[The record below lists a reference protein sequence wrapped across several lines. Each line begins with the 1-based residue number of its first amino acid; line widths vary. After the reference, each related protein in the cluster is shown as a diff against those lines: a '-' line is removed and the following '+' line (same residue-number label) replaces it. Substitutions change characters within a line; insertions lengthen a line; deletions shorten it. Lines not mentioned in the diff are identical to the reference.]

1 MLQEA
6 DLILCVSL
14 SNRLKKARCNGFIST
29 SIAIE
34 QSRGGAVQLEAL
46 PVSDE
51 HGHHGPILALG
62 KDLLGLEVLGGGVAP
77 LQLSPPEQG
86 RLLPRSLCV
95 QPAFS
100 DWVVDRMIG

>member
-6 DLILCVSL
+6 DLISYVSL

-29 SIAIE
+29 SIAIQ
-34 QSRGGAVQLEAL
+34 QSRGGAIQLEAL
-46 PVSDE
+46 PVGDE
-51 HGHHGPILALG
+51 HGHHGSVFALG
-62 KDLLGLEVLGGGVAP
+62 KDLLGLEVLGRGVAP

-100 DWVVDRMIG
+100 DWVVGKMII